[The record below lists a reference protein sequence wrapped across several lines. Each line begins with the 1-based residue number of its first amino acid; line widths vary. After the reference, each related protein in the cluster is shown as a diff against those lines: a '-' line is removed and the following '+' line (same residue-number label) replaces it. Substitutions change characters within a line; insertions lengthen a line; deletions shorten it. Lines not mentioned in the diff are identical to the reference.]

1 MKVTASAPGKAILF
15 GEHAVVYGKP
25 AIAMAVNR
33 KAIVTIQEGTND
45 HISIKIPKLDVY
57 GAINLENHRIN
68 PLKTSTTQDQF
79 IGYPKNSN
87 YLESGINHSNSDKH
101 ESLGSHSKSDNLTST
116 SSPNDMGILQFIR
129 NAIFNCQFQPD
140 HGLDVKVDLEIPI
153 GAGLGSSAAITV
165 ATIAALARYLQEDLT
180 TEQIARMAH
189 QVELDVQGAAS
200 PLDTTISTQ
209 GGFIY
214 FSRKKGAMKIKPAL
228 EMPMVVGYTPQPGNT
243 GKLVAGVRKLHDN
256 HPEIIKPILD
266 TIEKIVNQAREA
278 IINGNQEKIGQLM
291 NINQGLLD
299 ALGVNTNQLSN
310 LVYQARSAG
319 ATGSKLTGAGGGGS
333 IIAYCPG
340 KTQEVLERL
349 EKVENAFQVNISHQG
364 VTWK

>member
-25 AIAMAVNR
+25 AIAVAVNR
-33 KAIVTIQEGTND
+33 KAIVTIQEGTYDYINV
-45 HISIKIPKLDVY
+45 KIPELDVY
-57 GAINLENHRIN
+57 GAIDIKNHKIN
-68 PLKTSTTQDQF
+68 PLKTSTTPDQF
-79 IGYPKNSN
+79 SGSHPNS
-87 YLESGINHSNSDKH
+87 KH
-101 ESLGSHSKSDNLTST
+101 PESLTSHLKSDDPESSGSSFKADDLT
-116 SSPNDMGILQFIR
+116 SSPLNLGILQFIR
-129 NAIFNCQFQPD
+129 NAIFNGQFQPD
-140 HGLDVKVDLEIPI
+140 HGLDVQVDLEIPI

-180 TEQIARMAH
+180 LEHIAKMAH

-200 PLDTTISTQ
+200 PLDTTISTY

-214 FSRKKGAMKIKPAL
+214 FASQGSTVKLKPAMD
-228 EMPMVVGYTPQPGNT
+228 MPLVIGYTPHPGNT
-243 GKLVAGVRKLHDN
+243 GKLVAGVRKLHDD
-256 HPEIIKPILD
+256 HPEIIKPILA
-266 TIEKIVNQAREA
+266 TIEKIVNQARDA
-278 IINGNQEKIGQLM
+278 IINGNQQEVGELM

-319 ATGSKLTGAGGGGS
+319 AIGSKLTGAGGGGS

-349 EKVENAFQVNISHQG
+349 KKVENAFQVNISHQG

>member
-33 KAIVTIQEGTND
+33 RAIVTIQEGTND
-45 HISIKIPKLDVY
+45 QINVQIPELDVY
-57 GAINLENHRIN
+57 GAIDLTDHQIK
-68 PLKTSTTQDQF
+68 PLKTSPSQNKF
-79 IGYPKNSN
+79 
-87 YLESGINHSNSDKH
+87 SDK
-101 ESLGSHSKSDNLTST
+101 STTSNDPEFSNT
-116 SSPNDMGILQFIR
+116 SSTMDNPASPPSIYDMGILKFIR
-129 NAIFNCQFQPD
+129 NAFFNDQFQPD
-140 HGLDVKVDLEIPI
+140 HGLDVQVDLEIPI

-165 ATIAALARYLQEDLT
+165 ATLAASARYHQKDLT
-180 TEQIARMAH
+180 LEKLAKMAH

-200 PLDTTISTQ
+200 PLDTTISTH

-214 FSRKKGAMKIKPAL
+214 FTRNEGAMKINPAL
-228 EMPMVVGYTPQPGNT
+228 EMPLVVGYTSQPGNT
-243 GKLVAGVRKLHDN
+243 GQLVAGVRKLHDD
-256 HPEIIKPILD
+256 HPEIIKPILE
-266 TIEKIVNQAREA
+266 TIEKIANQARQA
-278 IINGNQEKIGQLM
+278 ITNGDQQKVAELM

-319 ATGSKLTGAGGGGS
+319 AIGSKLTGAGGGGS

-349 EKVENAFQVNISHQG
+349 KNVENAFQVNISPEG
-364 VTWK
+364 VTWE